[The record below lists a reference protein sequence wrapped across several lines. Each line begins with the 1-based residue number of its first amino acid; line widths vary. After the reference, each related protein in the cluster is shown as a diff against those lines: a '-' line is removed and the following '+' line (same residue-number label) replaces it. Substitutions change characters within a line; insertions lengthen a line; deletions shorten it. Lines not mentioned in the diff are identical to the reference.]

1 MDQIQR
7 DQVKQ
12 QIEQMTGS
20 VRMLKEKE
28 INAVTDQLIREQMGR
43 EEVYERRENF
53 LNGRGH
59 TIGDS
64 FAGRVARAGIG
75 EPIEKEPQ
83 DKAQKKMNRQIR
95 KQYNASKRRISRDE
109 RAQRR
114 SYARDVKY
122 SFIRTQSF
130 ATGYQYD
137 ILADAKGWMMENPEA
152 YARNREA
159 VDAMYR
165 DLYIA
170 DEAYGALSR
179 QSRYYSYAYQEVE
192 DRAMAREV
200 DRRMDLLHD
209 RQSFLQHRVQM
220 LCDGLK
226 ALLRGEEVVDAVK
239 ETMQEYQNVG
249 LTEQQQQEKA
259 RYAEEATHFGTISD
273 NIKDALIPEIMR
285 CRAALEE
292 RMGWQRSTPE
302 ELAEYAREVYPS
314 SAGRAQNFVDLED
327 AETITKAAKVI
338 VYRASE
344 TRNTEKDDL
353 NADVETRTEAM
364 RYIQEFTT
372 GSMDA
377 MLRVMGDDPTA
388 FVERYRQSDDLLLHD
403 RDQFEMLG
411 YRLQHASDLMKGY
424 KDIVNGSGDELI
436 GDVYMREHNLTAEK
450 IGAMRQMLYALSRRA
465 RFLAL
470 TRAYRAGVLTADMLS
485 ATERY
490 GIGQYEGDELVE
502 QAMDKAK
509 RQLAVA
515 DRTMD
520 MAINQY
526 RGRGVQ

>member
-7 DQVKQ
+7 DRVKQ

-43 EEVYERRENF
+43 EEVYERRKNF
-53 LNGRGH
+53 LEGRGH
-59 TIGDS
+59 TLGDR
-64 FAGRVARAGIG
+64 FEERITDAQIG

-95 KQYNASKRRISRDE
+95 RQYNASKRRFSRDE

-114 SYARDVKY
+114 LYARDEKY

-130 ATGYQYD
+130 ATVYQYD
-137 ILADAKGWMMENPEA
+137 ILADAKKWMMENPEA

-165 DLYIA
+165 DLYIV

-179 QSRYYSYAYQEVE
+179 QSRYYSDTYQEVE
-192 DRAMAREV
+192 SDRAMAREV
-200 DRRMDLLHD
+200 DRRVTLLHD
-209 RQSFLQHRVQM
+209 RQTFLQNRIQT

-249 LTEQQQQEKA
+249 LTGQQQQEKA

-344 TRNTEKDDL
+344 TRNAEKDDL

-377 MLRVMGDDPTA
+377 MLRVMGDDPAA

-465 RFLAL
+465 RFLSL
-470 TRAYRAGVLTADMLS
+470 TRAYRAGVLTADMLNS
-485 ATERY
+485 AERY

-526 RGRGVQ
+526 RTAG